1 VNTSP
6 TGQRPDLAVPPRRS
20 PDDPCPRLLVADHAL
35 ILCTPD
41 PPFDAVEELEELGEV
56 AYAIYRLC
64 VEQAQGS
71 APLVAMEIA
80 ARLSYPRAATAIHL
94 SRLAYRGLV
103 QITDPHAA
111 TTPDHLQEVL
121 DALRA

>member
-1 VNTSP
+1 M
-6 TGQRPDLAVPPRRS
+6 
-20 PDDPCPRLLVADHAL
+20 
-35 ILCTPD
+35 
-41 PPFDAVEELEELGEV
+41 EELAELGEV

-94 SRLAYRGLV
+94 SRLAHRGLV
-103 QITDPHAA
+103 QITNPHAA
-111 TTPDHLQEVL
+111 TTPHHLQEVL
-121 DALRA
+121 DALRS